1 MQWKSASFYTWQIDC
16 NAYQANGPEVRM
28 CKKLKI
34 SPGGESNARSQDFVV
49 INYSLA
55 P

>member
-1 MQWKSASFYTWQIDC
+1 MQRKKILVHSWQIDC
-16 NAYQANGPEVRM
+16 NANQVKKLRAAM
-28 CKKLKI
+28 CKSKKI